1 MGIQTDMKVED
12 KVEHS
17 DVEESEVDEEV
28 EDISEEG
35 FLDEVPEDTTVISYM
50 VYV

>member
-1 MGIQTDMKVED
+1 MGIQTDMKAEN

-17 DVEESEVDEEV
+17 DVEESEVEEEV

-35 FLDEVPEDTTVISYM
+35 LLDEVPEDTTVISYM
-50 VYV
+50 GHV